1 MATAEYLKNLSRK
14 VKIDSEHPEYTRMK
28 DKWCLVEE
36 AENSCYQK
44 HVIPPEYEANKIK
57 TSRVLQR
64 NANYIARA
72 IYTNYT
78 YGTMSAL
85 VGLAT
90 KKYPLVELPPALEY
104 LEFDMTEDRLPLA
117 QFTRKAL
124 RNLSGYAR
132 FIMLTDF
139 PSIEKGLSAEQVKK
153 IDPKPRIRYYK
164 AKDMPNWDVGYRNGA
179 YQLTLAVF
187 KEEVKVRTDGFA
199 WACDIQYRVC
209 ELDDEGRY
217 MVTIRDKGGNLI
229 SEPMW
234 PQFDGQYLDY
244 IPIDVCG
251 AEDNNAE
258 VDEPPMWPIAHIN
271 FGHLRNSANYE
282 DNLDAHGQGTLF
294 VTSDLTTSQWQELT
308 AKKPVVMGSREAYFL
323 GKQGTATLCQL
334 GANQEVAAAMR
345 HKEEQML
352 ALGAH
357 QITNAN
363 ANAPVATTELN
374 MGSKMSPLVNW
385 VKNFEQALYNQL
397 VNCARY
403 LKVDESSINVAF
415 STDFL
420 PKTADAKVLQALL
433 AQQMGGIISKK
444 IIRDYDRQIGVIPEG
459 VTDEDIDEEITE
471 ENPLGLP
478 TLPTD
483 NPSNPDSSSGNST
496 DGGFTEEDQ
505 DAQEEN
511 N

>member
-1 MATAEYLKNLSRK
+1 MATAEYLANLTRK
-14 VKIDSEHPEYTRMK
+14 VKIDSEHPEYERME
-28 DKWCLVEE
+28 DKWELVEE
-36 AENSCYQK
+36 AESSCYRK
-44 HVIPPEYEANKIK
+44 HVIPPEYDPSKVRTA
-57 TSRVLQR
+57 RVAIR
-64 NANYIARA
+64 NANYISRA

-85 VGLAT
+85 VGIAT
-90 KKYPLVELPPALEY
+90 KKPPLIELPPALEY
-104 LEFDMTEDRLPLA
+104 LENDMTEDRLPLS

-124 RNLSGYAR
+124 RNLAGYGR

-139 PSIEKGLSAEQVKK
+139 PSIEPGLSAEQVAK

-164 AKDMPNWDVGYRNGA
+164 AKDMPNWDIGYRNGA
-179 YQLTLAVF
+179 YQLTFAVF
-187 KEEVKVRTDGFA
+187 REHVRLRIDGFA
-199 WACDIQYRVC
+199 WACGVQYRVC

-229 SEPMW
+229 SPPMW

-244 IPIDVCG
+244 IPIDIVG
-251 AEDNNAE
+251 AEDNNTE
-258 VDEPPMWPIAHIN
+258 VDEPPMWPIAHVS

-334 GANQEVAAAMR
+334 GANQEVANAMR

-374 MGSKMSPLVNW
+374 MGSKSAPLINW
-385 VKNFEQALYNQL
+385 VKNFEAALYNQL

-403 LKVDESSINVAF
+403 LKANEEQINISF
-415 STDFL
+415 PTDFL
-420 PKTADAKVLQALL
+420 PKTADAAVLTAML
-433 AQQMGGIISKK
+433 AQQMGGSYPRRLSEIMI
-444 IIRDYDRQIGVIPEG
+444 DRLVS
-459 VTDEDIDEEITE
+459 
-471 ENPLGLP
+471 LLRGL
-478 TLPTD
+478 LMMILMKR
-483 NPSNPDSSSGNST
+483 
-496 DGGFTEEDQ
+496 
-505 DAQEEN
+505 
-511 N
+511 